1 MDTKRSHLFNT
12 IEMDQWLSFA
22 DRATRGMRIC
32 LTMTTETCLPTTN
45 YAPHARKS
53 NLEVSSLPTTTD
65 LAHSKE
71 KATAEPVQIKPLI
84 SGRKRIVIDTTNTK
98 ERTEQGARKKGTPFL
113 VEVDLRDYFAATA
126 MQAWLS
132 GWPSEAPHPA
142 STDDKGARIAK
153 LSYAMADAMIQAR
166 NMGNEN
172 EVK

>member
-1 MDTKRSHLFNT
+1 MKMS
-12 IEMDQWLSFA
+12 IETGGPAFPSMRDMRHNPDF
-22 DRATRGMRIC
+22 DHEEGMSI
-32 LTMTTETCLPTTN
+32 
-45 YAPHARKS
+45 
-53 NLEVSSLPTTTD
+53 
-65 LAHSKE
+65 
-71 KATAEPVQIKPLI
+71 
-84 SGRKRIVIDTTNTK
+84 
-98 ERTEQGARKKGTPFL
+98 
-113 VEVDLRDYFAATA
+113 RDYFAATA